1 MYSFSSIILK
11 QKTSPILHIIYNLS
25 NCPKTHYDV
34 LNLPRTCTSKEIK
47 ESFIKLSKEHHPDI
61 NKHRDAHSKF
71 LSINESYKVL
81 SNVESRRNYDLGLI
95 PNRTTEVYQ
104 YGPQVYN
111 RGKENNQWTDRTFY
125 ANRDRSK
132 DDMYM
137 QKPYYGI
144 KGQERV
150 SNFKVVVICLTL
162 ASFVV
167 GLQFLAI
174 AKSATFQREE
184 LQRKSQEAQ
193 DSLNSLKRKVEINGN
208 QLQIELLNL
217 KFAEQ
222 ERQSGRKNL

>member
-1 MYSFSSIILK
+1 MYSFSSILNK
-11 QKTSPILHIIYNLS
+11 QKTYPILNIIYSLS
-25 NCPKTHYDV
+25 NCPKSHYDV
-34 LNLPRTCTSKEIK
+34 LNLPRTCTPKEIK
-47 ESFIKLSKEHHPDI
+47 ESFIKLSKENHPDL
-61 NKHRDAHSKF
+61 NKDKDAHSKF
-71 LSINESYKVL
+71 LAINESYKVL
-81 SNVESRRNYDLGLI
+81 SNVESRRHYDLGLI
-95 PNRTTEVYQ
+95 PNRTEVYQ
-104 YGPQVYN
+104 TGPQVYN
-111 RGKENNQWTDRTFY
+111 RGKENNQWTDNTFY
-125 ANRDRSK
+125 ANRDRNK

-150 SNFKVVVICLTL
+150 SNFKVVVICLAL
-162 ASFVV
+162 ASFIV

-174 AKSATFQREE
+174 AKSATFQRED

-222 ERQSGRKNL
+222 ERRSGRKNL